1 MNVFDIIIYLALA
14 WAVFNGWRRGFLL
27 QLISL
32 VAVAAAVY
40 CAIKF
45 GAQAGVMLSLEG
57 PSASIVGFLVIF
69 VASII
74 IISVGGRL
82 LRAVLRFSGL
92 GAMDVVLG
100 VLFSALKMAL
110 VVCVSF
116 SWFATINKN
125 YSLVSEQIVGESRW
139 FETAVG
145 LTDKITPFFNE
156 LTNNV
161 LNNI

>member
-32 VAVAAAVY
+32 VAVAAAIY

-69 VASII
+69 VASMI

-139 FETAVG
+139 FATAVG

>member
-32 VAVAAAVY
+32 VAVAAAIY

-69 VASII
+69 VASMI